1 MHLARARKSGTMRG
15 ALFVCLALFGCV
27 QSARAQTRVY
37 VAGDLFAEI
46 MRSSR
51 TIAPD
56 IVASGVDT
64 SPRDGVTI
72 GGGGRIGAFFTPAWS
87 LELGLD
93 FGKTVTDERTLSIRV
108 PLGLTI
114 PSSALQYQSRTS
126 HRSSASSVL
135 LGYHP
140 PPRGR
145 IQAGFRGGVSFM
157 HTERMFTNTTIGG
170 TFSSTF
176 PGPPTISLLTDE
188 YTTVTNG
195 LTATL
200 AAEAAID
207 VSGHFAIVP
216 EARAHA
222 GGLGGFLLRPGVAAR
237 WRW

>member
-1 MHLARARKSGTMRG
+1 MRG
-15 ALFVCLALFGCV
+15 ALFVCLALFVCV
-27 QSARAQTRVY
+27 QPARAQMRLY

-51 TIAPD
+51 TTAPD
-56 IVASGVDT
+56 ILASGPDT
-64 SPRDGVTI
+64 SPRDDATI

-93 FGKTVTDERTLSIRV
+93 FGKTVSEERTLSIRV
-108 PLGLTI
+108 PIGFTI
-114 PSSALQYQSRTS
+114 PSSGLQYQSRTS
-126 HRSSASSVL
+126 HRFSASSVL
-135 LGYHP
+135 IGYHP
-140 PPRGR
+140 PARGR

-157 HTERMFTNTTIGG
+157 HTERMFTNTTFAGLTLTSG
-170 TFSSTF
+170 F
-176 PGPPTISLLTDE
+176 PGLPPATTISLLTDE

-207 VSGHFAIVP
+207 MSGHFAIVP